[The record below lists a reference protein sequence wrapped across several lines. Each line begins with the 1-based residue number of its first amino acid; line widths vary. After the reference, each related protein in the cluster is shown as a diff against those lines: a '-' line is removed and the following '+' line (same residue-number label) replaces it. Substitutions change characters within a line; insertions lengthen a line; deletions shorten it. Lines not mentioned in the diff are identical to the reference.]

1 MVHVGFLVVANIVA
15 LLVGSAIVATIVP
28 QAVQEAKRELVAG
41 QGIDISSLTSTS
53 LLVKNTGVVQVVLP
67 SDEFTATL
75 IDGVLYVSKVPV
87 APHLVLAGPAAN
99 GTGVS
104 GKQNIFRKRPRRI
117 AARSF
122 RVILV

>member
-53 LLVKNTGVVQVVLP
+53 LLVKNTGVVQVV
-67 SDEFTATL
+67 
-75 IDGVLYVSKVPV
+75 
-87 APHLVLAGPAAN
+87 
-99 GTGVS
+99 
-104 GKQNIFRKRPRRI
+104 
-117 AARSF
+117 
-122 RVILV
+122 